1 MNGET
6 LHAIWRSGAVHRW
19 HHSRHHILRTS
30 GDTVAAHSARVA
42 VLVAFMVEPFDKNIS
57 DLLVAALLHDA
68 PESEC
73 GDIGRMAKVNNP
85 LLRQEAFRC
94 ECEWHKQNGT
104 EGLPFDHLVLK
115 LCDSLDAILWVA
127 SIAPYILAEQ
137 EWQDHIAEVE
147 RMSWAISADVAAK
160 VTGLLQAGGVR

>member
-1 MNGET
+1 MNPET

-19 HHSRHHILRTS
+19 HHSKHHILRTS

-42 VLVAFMVEPFDKNIS
+42 MLVG
-57 DLLVAALLHDA
+57 LLFPAASEDTIMSALLHDA
-68 PESEC
+68 PESAH
-73 GDIGRMAKVNNP
+73 GDTGRMAKINSP
-85 LLRQEAFRC
+85 DLKYFLEELSDDWFD
-94 ECEWHKQNGT
+94 EMGIFLT
-104 EGLPFDHLVLK
+104 EIHCPAIK
-115 LCDSLDAILWVA
+115 ICDSLDAILWVA
-127 SIAPYILAEQ
+127 SLAPYILQER